1 MHSLL
6 PLITIMFFAM
16 MSPGPDMIL
25 LIKNGICY
33 PRRYAL
39 LTVWGIVL
47 GLTFHISVSI
57 LGLALIIS
65 SNAAVYHFVKVAG
78 AVYLI
83 FIGIQ
88 ALKEKA
94 EHLNFKEKKG
104 QGISSISAFRD
115 GLFCNLL
122 NVKALL
128 FILSVFT
135 QLIDPDLPL
144 LQKFGFGAVLLL
156 EALVVWSLF
165 VILIQTPVVQRKVQT
180 YRIAFSRFFGVLLV
194 ILGLKIFFN

>member
-1 MHSLL
+1 
-6 PLITIMFFAM
+6 MFFAM

-33 PRRYAL
+33 PRKPAL
-39 LTVWGIVL
+39 LTVWGIVV

-65 SNAAVYHFVKVAG
+65 SNTTVYRFVKIAG
-78 AVYLI
+78 ALYLI

-88 ALKEKA
+88 AIREKA
-94 EHLNFKEKKG
+94 ESLDFNKEK
-104 QGISSISAFRD
+104 SADVSAVRGFRD

-135 QLIDPDLPL
+135 QLIDPDLRL
-144 LQKFGFGAVLLL
+144 SDKFGYGAVMLM
-156 EALVVWSLF
+156 EALIVWSLF
-165 VILIQTPVVQRKVQT
+165 VLVIQTAPVQRAVQK
-180 YRIAFSRFFGVLLV
+180 YRLWFSRFFGLLL
-194 ILGLKIFFN
+194 IGLGIRLFL